1 MAKRFPLE
9 MADGSVARTLEDIRE
24 HFDEETLL
32 GYYEDGM
39 LLRWLEDRF
48 YDEEVEGVR
57 SINQEDVDFPHNLWQ
72 ILGIPTKYWMSGADF
87 GRLME
92 KENLLREKT
101 NDESIIALASQTAF
115 DQEDLADLLDKEMDT
130 IYLCGNEF
138 RIPLVDGIN
147 YEGILGTPKVVIK
160 VANEDEA
167 ASHSIYFTNVK
178 LPWGDSKWTGN
189 KSKIDSPVVD
199 ESKWLVPKTQ
209 MQTMFKAAFKDEFE
223 SSNIE
228 NLDGPF
234 VMIDEDKSV
243 VTEWS
248 DDQKK
253 IALLIICE
261 NKYTEDEL
269 IHLRMSH
276 DMTYGMAFTCDS
288 FCILDTN
295 GKTAI
300 IPYEEYSPIGFNNL
314 PQAVIKAS
322 SKNTVIKSF
331 MGSLFNAYV
340 FGLKYEQA
348 TNKFLQN
355 VNTIFRKL
363 KPYGSSSG
371 SGGYGMDLV

>member
-147 YEGILGTPKVVIK
+147 YEGILGTPKVVMK
-160 VANEDEA
+160 M
-167 ASHSIYFTNVK
+167 K
-178 LPWGDSKWTGN
+178 QLPIVFILQMLSCHGGIQSG
-189 KSKIDSPVVD
+189 
-199 ESKWLVPKTQ
+199 LVI
-209 MQTMFKAAFKDEFE
+209 
-223 SSNIE
+223 N
-228 NLDGPF
+228 
-234 VMIDEDKSV
+234 
-243 VTEWS
+243 
-248 DDQKK
+248 QK
-253 IALLIICE
+253 
-261 NKYTEDEL
+261 
-269 IHLRMSH
+269 
-276 DMTYGMAFTCDS
+276 
-288 FCILDTN
+288 
-295 GKTAI
+295 
-300 IPYEEYSPIGFNNL
+300 
-314 PQAVIKAS
+314 
-322 SKNTVIKSF
+322 
-331 MGSLFNAYV
+331 
-340 FGLKYEQA
+340 
-348 TNKFLQN
+348 
-355 VNTIFRKL
+355 
-363 KPYGSSSG
+363 
-371 SGGYGMDLV
+371 